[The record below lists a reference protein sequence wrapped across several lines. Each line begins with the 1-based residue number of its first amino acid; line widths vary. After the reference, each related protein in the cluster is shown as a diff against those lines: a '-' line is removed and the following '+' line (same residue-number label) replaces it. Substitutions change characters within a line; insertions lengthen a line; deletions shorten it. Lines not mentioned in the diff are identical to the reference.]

1 MVARP
6 YKKALRQ
13 NRHLIG
19 PKMKFALF
27 GKPKQKLSS
36 KKLKQK
42 IELDRFKKLSKEQS
56 DEIKALKIEIA
67 KLQCQNAR
75 INRQIFLRNAPAKP
89 AEKILREDQ
98 KKINASF
105 SILL

>member
-1 MVARP
+1 
-6 YKKALRQ
+6 
-13 NRHLIG
+13 
-19 PKMKFALF
+19 MKFAIF
-27 GKPKQKLSS
+27 GKPKQKFSG
-36 KKLKQK
+36 KKSINRKDVKQDE
-42 IELDRFKKLSKEQS
+42 IDRFKKLSKEQS
-56 DEIKALKIEIA
+56 AEIKALKIEIE

-75 INRQIFLRNAPAKP
+75 INRQFFLRNAPAKP